1 MDKLFKFNGFLPFL
15 IVVSINA
22 AVDLAHKITIHNTI
36 IKVYDGTTLT
46 VLSVVVNALILLPF
60 IMLFSVSGYINDK
73 YNKTKVV
80 RICAI
85 VDVVITA
92 FLTLCYVFGFYY
104 LAFAMTFLLATQSAI
119 YSPAKYSLI
128 KYIVKNENLGAANG
142 VVQAV
147 TIISILLSM
156 SIFSLLFE
164 KFFSGT
170 NPSEILRSIWFLGL
184 VLFIASCVELF
195 FAFKIPIFEFKTN
208 LKKIYISKLIKLE
221 YLKENLKLVYANK
234 TIFICIIGISI
245 FWAIAQL
252 IIATFATHFKVIMN
266 NDNVMHINTIL
277 ALASIGIAIGAMIV
291 GSYSKRHIEIGIVPF
306 GLFGI
311 SISLFMLASGQNSA
325 IFSIASFIFGVAGG
339 ALVVPLNAMIQYFTP
354 KKDLG
359 RVLAGNN
366 FIQNI
371 FMILFLV
378 LSTIFVSFGS
388 LTIGIYSFLAFF
400 SIVIGFFAIKQLPH
414 LFARMVLLPFLKLG
428 YKIEVNGIENIPQRG
443 SVLLLGNHVSWI
455 DWLVL
460 QVATP
465 RPIKFVMFR
474 SFYDHWYCRWFFD
487 FFRVI
492 PIGNNIS
499 RDAIRKIQDRL
510 TNGEVVG
517 LFPEGHITY
526 NGQIDEFQKGFEL
539 AAKNSGCK
547 IIPFYIHGLWGS
559 SFSRASK
566 AFKAKNSGR
575 NLSVTFGEAL
585 SDDTDAVIVKKA
597 VNELA
602 FYAWGKYID
611 NLMPIQYNWI
621 KQAKKHP
628 FKQILVDSTGARLNN
643 CKFLTAVLIFLS
655 KFKYTFQS
663 DEKNVGVI
671 LPSSAAGSIINMVLF
686 IMGKVPINLNYTL
699 NEQILINCVK
709 KANIKNI
716 LTSSLFVEKLKGR
729 GFNLE
734 NSIGDKLI
742 YLEEVGKTI
751 NKKDKIFAALKALFV
766 PRFVL
771 EFTYFRHTH
780 IDEVATI
787 IFSSGSEGDPKG
799 IVLSH
804 KNLMANIKQIS
815 GLLNSDSNEVILAS
829 LPIFHSFGLTVT
841 TLLPLNEGLLSVSIP
856 DPTDAQTVGIMA
868 TKYKATVM
876 FGTSTFFRIYTR
888 SKRMNP
894 LMFDSL
900 RYVIAGA
907 EKLRDEVKK
916 DFRLRF
922 GKEIYE
928 GYGTTETA
936 PVVSCNTPNALE
948 PDFYKELTF
957 CKEKSVG
964 LPLPGTIIKIVDPV
978 TYKNLGTNNEGLI
991 LIGGHQVMVGYYK
1004 NKAKTDEAI
1013 ITIDGVRYYVSGD
1026 IGYIDNDGFIFIT
1039 DRLSRFA
1046 KLGGEMISL
1055 GAIEGELGKVLDEDI
1070 HFITTNLPDDK
1081 KGEKVVLIYSGDIN
1095 KDDIRQKFSTLAP
1108 IMRPSEIY
1116 QVDELPILGSG
1127 KVDLKETKELAIKLS
1142 KGEQ

>member
-1 MDKLFKFNGFLPFL
+1 MDKLFTFKGFLPFL
-15 IVVSINA
+15 IVMFINA
-22 AVDLAHKITIHNTI
+22 AVDLGHKITIHNTI
-36 IKVYDGTTLT
+36 LKVFDGTTLT
-46 VLSVVVNALILLPF
+46 ILSVVINALILLPF
-60 IMLFSVSGYINDK
+60 VMLFSVSGYVNDK
-73 YNKTKVV
+73 FNKTKVV

-85 VDVVITA
+85 IDIVLTA
-92 FLTLCYVFGFYY
+92 ILTLCYIFGFYV

-147 TIISILLSM
+147 TIIAILSSM
-156 SIFSLLFE
+156 AIFSFLFE
-164 KFFSGT
+164 KFFSGQ
-170 NPSEILRSIWFLGL
+170 NPSEILSSVWFLGFIL
-184 VLFIASCVELF
+184 FVLSCIEGF
-195 FAFKIPIFEFKTN
+195 FAFKIPFFDFKSN
-208 LKKIYISKLIKLE
+208 LENLNYKKLLKFG
-221 YLKENLKLVYANK
+221 YLKENLNVVFANK
-234 TIFICIIGISI
+234 TIVICIIGLSI
-245 FWAIAQL
+245 FWAISQL
-252 IIATFATHFKVIMN
+252 VVATFGVHFKQIMQ
-266 NDNVMHINTIL
+266 NDNVMQINTIL
-277 ALASIGIAIGAMIV
+277 ALASIGIAIGSIIV
-291 GSYSKRHIEIGIVPF
+291 GSYCRRHIAIGVVPF

-311 SISLFMLASGQNSA
+311 SASLFLLASGQSA
-325 IFSIASFIFGVAGG
+325 TIFSFAAFLFGLAGA
-339 ALVVPLNAMIQYFTP
+339 ALIVPLNAMIQYFTP

-371 FMILFLV
+371 FMILFLF
-378 LSTIFVSFGS
+378 LSAIFVSFGS

-400 SIVIGFFAIKQLPH
+400 SIIVGIFAIKQLPH

-428 YKIEVNGIENIPQRG
+428 YKIEVNGVENIPQRG
-443 SVLLLGNHVSWI
+443 GVLLLGNHISWI
-455 DWLVL
+455 DWLIL
-460 QVATP
+460 QVAAP

-474 SFYDHWYCRWFFD
+474 SFYDHWYCKWFFK

-492 PIGNNIS
+492 PIGNGIS
-499 RDAIRKIQDRL
+499 KDAIRKIQERL
-510 TNGEVVG
+510 KNGEVVG

-526 NGQIDEFQKGFEL
+526 NGQLDEFQKGFEL

-566 AFKAKNSGR
+566 AYKAKNSAR
-575 NLSVTFGEAL
+575 SLSVTFGEFL
-585 SDDTDAVIVKKA
+585 PDSTDAVAVKKA

-611 NLMPIQYNWI
+611 SLQPIQYNWI
-621 KQAKKHP
+621 KQAKRHL
-628 FKQILVDSTGARLNN
+628 FKQILVDSTGASLNN
-643 CKFLTAVLIFLS
+643 FKFLTAVLIFLS
-655 KFKYTFQS
+655 KFKDTFEK
-663 DEKNVGVI
+663 DEKNIGVI

-686 IMGKVPINLNYTL
+686 IIGKTPINLNYTL
-699 NEQILINCVK
+699 NEKNLINCVK
-709 KANIKNI
+709 KAGIKHI
-716 LTSSLFVEKLKGR
+716 ITSSLFVEKLKGR
-729 GFNLE
+729 GFDLE

-742 YLEEVGKTI
+742 FLENIRNFIT
-751 NKKDKIFAALKALFV
+751 KKDKIFAALKAIFV

-780 IDEVATI
+780 IDEIATI

-856 DPTDAQTVGIMA
+856 DPTDAQTIGIMA

-888 SKRMNP
+888 SKRINP

-907 EKLRDEVKK
+907 EKLRDDVKK

-964 LPLPGTIIKIVDPV
+964 LPLPGTIIKVVDPV
-978 TYKNLGTNNEGLI
+978 TYENLGTNNEGLI

-1004 NKAKTDEAI
+1004 DEKKTDDAI
-1013 ITIDGVRYYVSGD
+1013 IKIDGVRYYKSGD
-1026 IGYIDNDGFIFIT
+1026 IGYIDDDGFIFIT

-1055 GAIEGELGKVLDEDI
+1055 GAIEAELGKILDEDI

-1081 KGEKVVLIYSGDIN
+1081 KGEKVILLYSGDIDV
-1095 KDDIRQKFSTLAP
+1095 KEISQKITNLTP

-1116 QVDELPILGSG
+1116 KVESIPVLGSG
-1127 KVDLKETKELAIKLS
+1127 KVDLKGTKELAIKLN
-1142 KGEQ
+1142 KGDK